1 MLLLCLGYYC
11 VASTQAIPVT
21 AGKPCPVGTY
31 GARDGLSSASEC
43 SPCDAG
49 YYCETEGNKKMFLCI

>member
-1 MLLLCLGYYC
+1 M
-11 VASTQAIPVT
+11 ASTQAIPVT